1 MVGVTVMFV
10 LQEWKL
16 LWDRSN
22 NKPKILVD
30 MGVLGVSNDAT
41 TAGICREVIS
51 IYELLCQQMAMVGVT
66 VVFIQE
72 HL

>member
-41 TAGICREVIS
+41 TAGICREVIA